1 MRICVCG
8 SFVPTHVYE
17 ITVLFS
23 VHFECGFV
31 GWWCP
36 DLLALHQECTRI
48 KHMRVHLT
56 HEFAASASAR
66 GSRVRQ
72 VGIGCVRS
80 VSVCVCVCV
89 CIRCMCVCH
98 ARVFFPDRSLP
109 KSSDTVYAFVL
120 AV

>member
-36 DLLALHQECTRI
+36 DLLALHQECTCK
-48 KHMRVHLT
+48 KHMSVHLT
-56 HEFAASASAR
+56 HVFAASASAR

-72 VGIGCVRS
+72 VGIGCV
-80 VSVCVCVCV
+80 CVCVCV
-89 CIRCMCVCH
+89 YQMN
-98 ARVFFPDRSLP
+98 
-109 KSSDTVYAFVL
+109 
-120 AV
+120 